1 MKSSPD
7 PSLYTSSYL
16 RRDYFLLQ
24 PYDSLYMFIHY
35 MFKSIS
41 EEQAGFGRGY
51 STIDNAFIL
60 YNRQRLYRLQY
71 TTPLSFTIDNAF
83 IVYNRQRLYPLQ

>member
-1 MKSSPD
+1 
-7 PSLYTSSYL
+7 
-16 RRDYFLLQ
+16 
-24 PYDSLYMFIHY
+24 

-83 IVYNRQRLYPLQ
+83 FLQSVINKYLSKKRGKLYVAYVDFRTAYDSIQLNIKV